1 MVVWMVSAGIAHN
14 FSLHDIQKIEPM
26 NNLKD
31 RIILN
36 ISKGVDNNVLS
47 NDDLLQIIECVG
59 DYLNLA
65 TISKYATKNNL
76 SYNGA
81 KNNRNIKKIFGVRF
95 VVDNW

>member
-1 MVVWMVSAGIAHN
+1 MTIGFLMIYDN

-31 RIILN
+31 KIIIN

-59 DYLNLA
+59 DYLN
-65 TISKYATKNNL
+65 
-76 SYNGA
+76 
-81 KNNRNIKKIFGVRF
+81 F
-95 VVDNW
+95 DM

>member
-1 MVVWMVSAGIAHN
+1 MMYN

-31 RIILN
+31 KIIIN

-65 TISKYATKNNL
+65 TISKYATKNDL

-95 VVDNW
+95 VVDNK

>member
-1 MVVWMVSAGIAHN
+1 VHN
-14 FSLHDIQKIEPM
+14 VSLHDIQKIEPM

-31 RIILN
+31 KIIIN

-65 TISKYATKNNL
+65 TISKYATKNDL

-95 VVDNW
+95 VVDNK

>member
-1 MVVWMVSAGIAHN
+1 M
-14 FSLHDIQKIEPM
+14 D
-26 NNLKD
+26 NLKD

-95 VVDNW
+95 VVDNQ

>member
-1 MVVWMVSAGIAHN
+1 MAGN

-31 RIILN
+31 KIIIN

-59 DYLNLA
+59 DYLN
-65 TISKYATKNNL
+65 
-76 SYNGA
+76 
-81 KNNRNIKKIFGVRF
+81 F
-95 VVDNW
+95 DM

>member
-1 MVVWMVSAGIAHN
+1 MHN
-14 FSLHDIQKIEPM
+14 VSLHDIQKIEPM

-31 RIILN
+31 KIIIN

-65 TISKYATKNNL
+65 TISKYATKNDL

-95 VVDNW
+95 VVDNK

>member
-1 MVVWMVSAGIAHN
+1 MSKRSGHVAMEHN
-14 FSLHDIQKIEPM
+14 VSLHDIQKIEPM

>member
-1 MVVWMVSAGIAHN
+1 M
-14 FSLHDIQKIEPM
+14 D
-26 NNLKD
+26 NLKD
-31 RIILN
+31 KIIIN

-81 KNNRNIKKIFGVRF
+81 KNHRNVKNIFGVRF
-95 VVDNW
+95 VVDNK

>member
-1 MVVWMVSAGIAHN
+1 MIHKLTAN
-14 FSLHDIQKIEPM
+14 FSLHDIQFFAPM
-26 NNLKD
+26 DNLKD
-31 RIILN
+31 KIIIN

-65 TISKYATKNNL
+65 TISKYATKNDL

-95 VVDNW
+95 VVDNQ

>member
-1 MVVWMVSAGIAHN
+1 M
-14 FSLHDIQKIEPM
+14 D
-26 NNLKD
+26 NLKD

-65 TISKYATKNNL
+65 TISKYATKNDL

-95 VVDNW
+95 VVDNK